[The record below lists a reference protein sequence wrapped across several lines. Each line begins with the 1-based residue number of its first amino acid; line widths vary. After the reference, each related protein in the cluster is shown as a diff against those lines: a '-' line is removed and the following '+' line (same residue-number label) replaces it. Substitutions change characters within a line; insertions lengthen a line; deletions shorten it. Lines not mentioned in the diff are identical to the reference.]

1 MTALTHGSNR
11 AGKGT
16 PSLSTSRVRAAFVR
30 LRSRLD
36 RAPTVAEVR
45 AELAAGQIAVRG
57 ESVALHLSLAM
68 LRPRESTDGG

>member
-1 MTALTHGSNR
+1 MTALTHGANR

-16 PSLSTSRVRAAFVR
+16 PSLTTVRVRAAFVR

-45 AELAAGQIAVRG
+45 EELAAGRIALR
-57 ESVALHLSLAM
+57 EEAIELHLSLAG
-68 LRPRESTDGG
+68 LRAGEGADGG

>member
-16 PSLSTSRVRAAFVR
+16 PSLTTARVRASFAR
-30 LRSRLD
+30 LRSRHG

-45 AELAAGQIAVRG
+45 ADLAAGRIELREEAI
-57 ESVALHLSLAM
+57 ALHLSLAR
-68 LRPRESTDGG
+68 LRPREGA